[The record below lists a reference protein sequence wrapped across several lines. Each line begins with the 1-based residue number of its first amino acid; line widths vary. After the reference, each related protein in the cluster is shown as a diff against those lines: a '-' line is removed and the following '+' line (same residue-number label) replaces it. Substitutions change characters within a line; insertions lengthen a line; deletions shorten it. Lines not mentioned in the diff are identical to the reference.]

1 MLTSEEQEE
10 CMALLPPLDLV
21 YDNTDTD
28 NNHLTPKPSL
38 VAGFFE
44 KNGSLQDDIQSFQV
58 VQVSV
63 LLLMPSR
70 VI

>member
-1 MLTSEEQEE
+1 MLTSEDRAE
-10 CMALLPPLDLV
+10 CIALLPSLDLV
-21 YDNTDTD
+21 YDNDDTD
-28 NNHLTPKPSL
+28 NNLFTPKPRL

-44 KNGSLQDDIQSFQV
+44 KNGSLQDDIRSFQV

-70 VI
+70 AI